1 MTHTGGVRLEV
12 DLAGYRIDS
21 VIGHGGMATVYRAE
35 QLSLGREV
43 ALKILAP
50 ELAHDAAFRERFL
63 SESRLAARLEHPC
76 VVPIYDAGESEGM
89 LYIAMRLVPG
99 SDLRALLRSEGR
111 LPLEAALPVVEQLA
125 TGLDAAHRLGLVHR
139 DVKPGNALVE
149 SRDDGGPPRVFLSDF
164 GLTRAASGELGHDP
178 GSSVGSLHYMP
189 PERMLGEPEDARSD
203 IYSLGCLLY
212 ECLTGEVPF
221 ARDSAEAISYA
232 HRRATPPRAA
242 EHTDGIPAALD
253 DVIAWALAKSPD
265 ARPASA
271 LQFAEAAVAAGG
283 ATGATGRPR
292 APGQASRSAAATPLR
307 DTVGRLDEEA
317 LLLAALRRATRGS
330 GEVILLCG
338 EAGIGK
344 TALAQRL
351 CEEAER
357 LGVPTVWGTG
367 GNFGEAPPAYW
378 HWAQVVRSLVG
389 RNDGALLEG
398 LGPSAAWLAAV
409 APELVGELAG
419 FDASAAGNDGR
430 FHIYD
435 ALRLLLRSAA
445 GAGLV
450 VVLDDLHLAD
460 DASLQALTFISSA
473 IRDSGVLIV
482 GTYREGE
489 LRSATGGGERGSASL
504 LSVLLASST
513 SVSLSGLDGA
523 QVRRLISERAG
534 SDATGTLVDRIQEV
548 TGGNP
553 LFVCEILNLLESQGR
568 LNDHLDHGALPLPTG
583 VSEAISQRLATLPQ
597 PAREALETGAVIG
610 TRFRSGTLA
619 RAAAMPPEAL
629 LEPLEDAVRAGLL
642 HPPVADTYAFSHG
655 LVQMALYEGL
665 PRRRRCEVHA
675 AVGDALEHV
684 YDARAGEG
692 LAEIAYHFLEA
703 APAQGGERAVEYA
716 RRAADRAVRTFA
728 YDEAATLY
736 ARALE
741 LVDPADASERI
752 ALLQALGETQMRV
765 GDTEAARS
773 SLERAAEAARA
784 VGDADGLGRAAL
796 ASNIWG
802 LTFGI
807 DERLVRLAEEAVQAL
822 ERAGDPG
829 LLACVKGVLASAL
842 YWAREAERREQLVDE
857 ALELARDEHARLA
870 TADSGRVLG
879 YVLGRYLLARWG
891 PRSATDDYELSDE
904 LVALSH
910 ELQDLELEILA
921 RNWRVIELLEM
932 GRFREVDQEIARL
945 QQIAT
950 ELRQPRAMLFV
961 PLHQASRAGTVG
973 RLAEAERLNAESYE
987 IGLRVRG
994 TIGELAG
1001 TAQMLSIRLQQG
1013 RLAELEAPLRAL
1025 CDSHP
1030 TMVATQC
1037 VLALALVQDGRLPE
1051 GRAEFE
1057 RLMAL
1062 GRRGFPQDNC
1072 HIIALAMLGEVAA
1085 ELDDAARAAELYS
1098 WLEPYAGR
1106 WVVSP
1111 NAAALWPVSRSL
1123 ARLATVARSFDAARS
1138 RLAEARE
1145 QALAAGARP
1154 SIAIAALDEA
1164 RLLLASD
1171 PTADTQRV
1179 RALAREARELA
1190 QELDMGFV
1198 VDGAT
1203 LLEAAAADDRD
1214 GDPE

>member
-1 MTHTGGVRLEV
+1 VEV

-35 QLSLGREV
+35 QRSLGREV
-43 ALKILAP
+43 ALKVLAP
-50 ELAHDAAFRERFL
+50 ELAHDGAFRERFL
-63 SESRLAARLEHPC
+63 SESRVAARLEHPC
-76 VVPIYDAGESEGM
+76 VVPIYDAGESEGV

-99 SDLRALLRSEGR
+99 RDLRALLRSEGR
-111 LPLEAALPVVEQLA
+111 LPLEAALAVLEQLA
-125 TGLDAAHRLGLVHR
+125 AGLDAAHALGLVHR

-149 SRDDGGPPRVFLSDF
+149 SREDGGPLRVFLSDF
-164 GLTRAASGELGHDP
+164 GLARPATGGRGHDS
-178 GSSVGSLHYMP
+178 GSSLGSLHYMP

-221 ARDSAEAISYA
+221 ARESGEAISYA
-232 HRRATPPRAA
+232 HRQATLPRAA
-242 EHTDGIPAALD
+242 EHADGIPPALD

-265 ARPASA
+265 ARPAGA
-271 LQFAEAAVAAGG
+271 VQFAEAAVAAAG
-283 ATGATGRPR
+283 ATGAMGRPR
-292 APGQASRSAAATPLR
+292 AAEPASRPAAARPLR

-317 LLLAALRRATRGS
+317 LLLAALRRATHGR
-330 GEVILLCG
+330 GEVVLLSG

-344 TALAQRL
+344 TALAQRV

-378 HWAQVVRSLVG
+378 HWAQVVRSLLG
-389 RNDGALLEG
+389 RNDGALLLEG
-398 LGPSAAWLAAV
+398 LGPSASWLAAV
-409 APELVGELAG
+409 APELGGELAG
-419 FDASAAGNDGR
+419 DDAPAAANDGR

-435 ALRLLLRSAA
+435 TLRLLLLRSAA

-460 DASLQALTFISSA
+460 DASLQALTFVSSA
-473 IRDSGVLIV
+473 IRDSGVLVV

-489 LRSATGGGERGSASL
+489 LRSATGGGERGSGSL
-504 LSVLLASST
+504 LAALLGSST
-513 SVSLSGLDGA
+513 SVSLSALDGA
-523 QVRRLISERAG
+523 QVRRLISARAG
-534 SDATGTLVDRIQEV
+534 SDTTGTLVDRIQEV

-568 LNDHLDHGALPLPTG
+568 LDDHLDHGALPLPTG
-583 VSEAISQRLATLPQ
+583 VNEVISQRLATLPQ

-619 RAAAMPPEAL
+619 RATAMPPEEL
-629 LEPLEDAVRAGLL
+629 LEPLEHAVRAGLL
-642 HPPVADTYAFSHG
+642 HAPVADTYAFSHG
-655 LVQMALYEGL
+655 LVQMVLYEGL
-665 PRRRRCEVHA
+665 PRRRRCEIHG

-692 LAEIAYHFLEA
+692 LAEIAYHLLEA

-728 YDEAATLY
+728 YDEAVTLY

-752 ALLQALGETQMRV
+752 ALLQALGESQMRV

-773 SLERAAEAARA
+773 SLGRAAEAARA
-784 VGDADGLGRAAL
+784 VGDADALGRAAL

-807 DERLVRLAEEAVQAL
+807 DEGLVRLAEEAVQAL

-842 YWAREAERREQLVDE
+842 YWAREAERREQLVEE

-870 TADSGRVLG
+870 SADSGRVLG

-961 PLHQASRAGTVG
+961 PLHQASRAGTLG
-973 RLAEAERLNAESYE
+973 KLAEAERLNAESYE

-1001 TAQMLSIRLQQG
+1001 TAQMLSIRMQQG

-1025 CDSHP
+1025 CDGHP

-1037 VLALALVQDGRLPE
+1037 VLALALVQDGRLGE

-1062 GRRGFPQDNC
+1062 GRDGFPQDNC
-1072 HIIALAMLGEVAA
+1072 HIISVAMIGEVAA
-1085 ELDDAARAAELYS
+1085 ALDDAERAAELYS

-1123 ARLATVARSFDAARS
+1123 ARLATVARSFDAAWTH
-1138 RLAEARE
+1138 LAEARK

-1154 SIAIAALDEA
+1154 SIALAALDQA

-1171 PTADTQRV
+1171 PMADAERV

-1203 LLEAAAADDRD
+1203 LLEAAAAGDPD
-1214 GDPE
+1214 GDSE